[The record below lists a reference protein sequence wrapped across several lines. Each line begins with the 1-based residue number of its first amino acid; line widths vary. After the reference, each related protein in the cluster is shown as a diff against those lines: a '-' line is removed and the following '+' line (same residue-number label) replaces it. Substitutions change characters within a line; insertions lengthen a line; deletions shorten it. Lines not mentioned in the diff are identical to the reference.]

1 MNYVYAALL
10 LHKSGKEITEE
21 SITKVLKAAGIDPEE
36 AKIKALVAAL
46 EDVDIDETI
55 EKASF
60 AAPAQAA
67 APSASESSDDS
78 GDEKE
83 EDDDD
88 DEDDEKSEEEVSDGL
103 SNLFG

>member
-21 SITKVLKAAGIDPEE
+21 SVTKVLKAAGIDPEE
-36 AKIKALVAAL
+36 AKVKALVAAL

-60 AAPAQAA
+60 APAQAVA
-67 APSASESSDDS
+67 ASPSESSEDS
-78 GDEKE
+78 DDEKE
-83 EDDDD
+83 EDDDED
-88 DEDDEKSEEEVSDGL
+88 DDEKSEEEVSDGL